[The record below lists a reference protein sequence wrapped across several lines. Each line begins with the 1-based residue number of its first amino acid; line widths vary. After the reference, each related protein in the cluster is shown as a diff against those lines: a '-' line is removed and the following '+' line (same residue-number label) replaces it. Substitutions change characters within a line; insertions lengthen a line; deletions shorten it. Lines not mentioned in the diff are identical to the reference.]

1 MSYYRITHHICRAIT
16 QHHTLDT
23 KKSKSGLEKATLDL
37 VGGESSTS
45 VHGQTKHKQTSTEH
59 REQSKDS
66 FLILFFSLLQ
76 LLHTCSIDR
85 SSQASSGTCL
95 SVIKSVVAKVNSSE
109 FHEGLKTQSHD
120 PFTTSAALLQ
130 ASCEVLWKEAFVCG
144 QVSVLKPV

>member
-1 MSYYRITHHICRAIT
+1 MSMVRQSTNRPLLNT
-16 QHHTLDT
+16 GNRVRTL
-23 KKSKSGLEKATLDL
+23 S
-37 VGGESSTS
+37 
-45 VHGQTKHKQTSTEH
+45 
-59 REQSKDS
+59 
-66 FLILFFSLLQ
+66 LFCFFPLLQ